1 MTCTEKDNK
10 KKSLISDQDNTSLI
24 VAIAVPL
31 ALICILFVT
40 IIFLR
45 RRRNGGRK
53 ATKES
58 RANDNMSL
66 PDSVVE
72 TSRPILIK
80 NFADH
85 YRLMSADSDFRYETN
100 NFYFLFFVAFDFLL
114 YMNKTFFILFPIDSA
129 KNLKN

>member
-1 MTCTEKDNK
+1 MNLK
-10 KKSLISDQDNTSLI
+10 KCIFVSFHSLDQDNTSLI

-31 ALICILFVT
+31 ALICILFVA

-58 RANDNMSL
+58 RVNDNMSL

-80 NFADH
+80 NFAEH
-85 YRLMSADSDFRYETN
+85 YRLMSADSDFR
-100 NFYFLFFVAFDFLL
+100 
-114 YMNKTFFILFPIDSA
+114 
-129 KNLKN
+129 